1 MCREPQLRAADK
13 HGMEEG
19 PAQGE
24 AEDAGALA
32 KQIGLVLKFP
42 SKESLSEQSFPW
54 QR

>member
-19 PAQGE
+19 PAQRE

-32 KQIGLVLKFP
+32 KRISLVLKFP
-42 SKESLSEQSFPW
+42 GKESLSEQSFPW